1 MMRALIITAV
11 LATAGVAHAYPQFQL
26 AKGQTCSE
34 CHLSPAGGGLNT
46 ENGLNVIQS
55 MSSNGDDPTPFYGN
69 ATLPD
74 WFRLGGDVR
83 AAAGY
88 YAIAEDNADTTI
100 VSAPGTNIPLFPG
113 TTPSNTGAVLFPM
126 QAEVYA
132 NALLPAAVSLHV
144 TAGLIDPEY
153 NNDATIFA
161 SREHWAMWQQNDG
174 PNGLFIRAGRFMP
187 VFGLRFAEHVDYDRR
202 YGGTPLYGEA
212 YGLAFEEIQP
222 SWEVH
227 ATGFVHDPWQATTEL
242 GDGATLYAEGRILGN
257 TSIGVEG
264 KYDHTNDDWK
274 MYGGITAKH
283 WCGCL
288 NLLLQ
293 GEVQVIHQQ
302 VNGPGFNDQIVGY
315 AMATEF
321 LPEGFMID
329 LGIGEYE
336 PDVRVKGLT
345 QQVADLNVHWFATS
359 HLEFILTNRL
369 QTEAF
374 GEGGGSSGYSL
385 LQLHYRI

>member
-1 MMRALIITAV
+1 MMRVLIVSCV

-34 CHLSPAGGGLNT
+34 CHLSPAGGGINT
-46 ENGLNVIQS
+46 ENGLTVIQGIAY
-55 MSSNGDDPTPFYGN
+55 NGDDPTPFYGA

-74 WFRLGGDVR
+74 WFQLGGDLR
-83 AAAGY
+83 GAAGY
-88 YAIAEDNADTTI
+88 YDIAESNGTVSQGFPT
-100 VSAPGTNIPLFPG
+100 SAPN
-113 TTPSNTGAVLFPM
+113 NTGGVLFPM
-126 QAEVYA
+126 QAEVHA
-132 NALLPAAVSLHV
+132 NAQLPAALSLHV

-153 NNDATIFA
+153 NNTATLFA
-161 SREHWAMWQQNDG
+161 SREHWVQWQQNDG

-212 YGLAFEEIQP
+212 YGLAFEEVQP
-222 SWEVH
+222 TWEVH

-257 TSIGVEG
+257 TAIGIEG
-264 KYDHTNDDWK
+264 KYDRTDDDYK
-274 MYGGITAKH
+274 LHGGITAKH
-283 WCGCL
+283 WCSCL
-288 NLLLQ
+288 NLLVQ

-302 VNGPGFNDQIVGY
+302 VNGPGFNDQVVGY

-321 LPEGFMID
+321 LPDGVMID
-329 LGIGEYE
+329 LGAGEYE
-336 PDVRVKGLT
+336 PDTRVRNLS
-345 QQVADLNVHWFATS
+345 QQVADLNVHFFWTS
-359 HLEFILTNRL
+359 HIELILTNRF
-369 QTEAF
+369 QMEAF
-374 GEGGGSSGYSL
+374 GEGGRSSGYSL